1 MVKQSKT
8 LTFPPTL
15 LMAFRFRFGLLILA
29 FAAGCDQS
37 AMLDVERSDSAATEI
52 VAGTVQLDIDFAGEA
67 ENLSVKVPCSAD
79 STVFTILQRAAKMDD
94 LQFDSQGS
102 GSTAFVHSIDG
113 VMNAGGRGKNW
124 VYRVNDL
131 LVNESCGLKGVVPGD
146 QIKWKYGEYKPEA
159 D

>member
-29 FAAGCDQS
+29 
-37 AMLDVERSDSAATEI
+37 
-52 VAGTVQLDIDFAGEA
+52 
-67 ENLSVKVPCSAD
+67 CSAD

-159 D
+159 N